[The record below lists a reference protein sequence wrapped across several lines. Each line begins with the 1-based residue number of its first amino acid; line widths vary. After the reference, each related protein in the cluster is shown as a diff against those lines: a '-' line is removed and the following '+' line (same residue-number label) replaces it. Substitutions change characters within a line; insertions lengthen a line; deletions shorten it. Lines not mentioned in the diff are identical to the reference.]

1 MDYRWMHKV
10 LENNIFAL
18 KSKMDALGKRRNLGD
33 GETLNYQKMTHQPI
47 VNISRDLKTKR
58 NPSLSPLLIT
68 LQNYGCV
75 PPFRTRETRKLAHK
89 RNPPSIDPP
98 LLRIYE
104 PTRLSASKLATASGA
119 LRRMSDVPVSCGMMD
134 RPIPANMQ
142 YCARSVANWYPCIKS
157 ALDGKRAVWARLQDA
172 A

>member
-18 KSKMDALGKRRNLGD
+18 KSKMDALRKRRNLGD

-75 PPFRTRETRKLAHK
+75 PPFRTRETRKLAHSI
-89 RNPPSIDPP
+89 NAIHPPSIPP
-98 LLRIYE
+98 SSEYTSR
-104 PTRLSASKLATASGA
+104 
-119 LRRMSDVPVSCGMMD
+119 PVSP
-134 RPIPANMQ
+134 R
-142 YCARSVANWYPCIKS
+142 RSWQQH
-157 ALDGKRAVWARLQDA
+157 LER
-172 A
+172 